1 MPLIS
6 TENYGLILQSVKK
19 LLSFKA
25 DKDIVVRRDEIEDID
40 AIKLST
46 EMGFISPVSDED
58 GALYTDEKGD
68 VYVL

>member
-6 TENYGLILQSVKK
+6 TENYGLILQSIKK

-40 AIKLST
+40 AIELSA
-46 EMGFISPVSDED
+46 EMGFISPVSDEA
-58 GALYTDEKGD
+58 GALYTDENGSI
-68 VYVL
+68 YIL

>member
-25 DKDIVVRRDEIEDID
+25 DKGEVVRRDEIEDID
-40 AIKLST
+40 AIKLSA
-46 EMGFISPVSDED
+46 EMGFVEPVVDAD

>member
-25 DKDIVVRRDEIEDID
+25 DKEEVVRRDEIEDID
-40 AIKLST
+40 AIKLSA
-46 EMGFISPVSDED
+46 EMGFIEPVADAD